1 MIRTRLTLGVA
12 AAAML
17 ATIGVSADA
26 PPAGPLTAQTL
37 PLSPTVLATVA
48 SRPQQLELLV
58 LWRGAPGWYLS
69 GAQQRGASAGEH
81 GGVFQA
87 TIAYGAVP
95 LRLSFNPRDS
105 TASIQ
110 GSPRSLPAGTNVL
123 LVDEVDSSTGPRL
136 VDMLA
141 VPSDGPV
148 DPRAGTL
155 APFLKRSPAMV
166 AFLQCNGV
174 TPGSRGDGDRTLRR
188 IVCDELS
195 AP

>member
-1 MIRTRLTLGVA
+1 MIRTHLTLGVV

-17 ATIGVSADA
+17 ATIGASADSQR
-26 PPAGPLTAQTL
+26 AGLLTIQTL
-37 PLSPTVLATVA
+37 PLSPSVLATVA
-48 SRPQQLELLV
+48 SRPQGLELLV

-69 GAQQRGASAGEH
+69 SGQRSERVGER
-81 GGVFQA
+81 GGVLDA
-87 TIAYGAVP
+87 TIAYGGVT
-95 LRLSFNPRDS
+95 LDLLFNPHES
-105 TASIQ
+105 TVSLQ
-110 GSPRSLPAGTNVL
+110 GATRSLPTGTNVL
-123 LVDEVDSSTGPRL
+123 LVDEVDARSGPRIVDTL
-136 VDMLA
+136 V
-141 VPSDGPV
+141 VPTDGPV

-174 TPGSRGDGDRTLRR
+174 TPGGRGDGDRMLRR